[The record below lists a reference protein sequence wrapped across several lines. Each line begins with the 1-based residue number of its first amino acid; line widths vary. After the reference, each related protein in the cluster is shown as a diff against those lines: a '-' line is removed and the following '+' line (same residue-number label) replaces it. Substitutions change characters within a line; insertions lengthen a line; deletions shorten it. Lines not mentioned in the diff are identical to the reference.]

1 MADNLAETGTKTYR
15 IALLLSRL
23 AQLHIEYGLAS
34 EFERIWSPTPGFDL
48 EVVSLT
54 QVDEIEIKCQ
64 QQLLFY
70 CSLSDDHPYLFSPSQ
85 PHTSLPVL

>member
-34 EFERIWSPTPGFDL
+34 EFETPGFDL

-54 QVDEIEIKCQ
+54 QVEEIVIKCQ